1 MVWYVVHVGRQTG
14 VFSSWGLAHAQV
26 DGYRGGCCKK
36 YRTKEEADAAY
47 YGLLEEQEVQPADG
61 VPEEEED
68 DEMQPAVPVPEANK
82 SACSVK
88 NVIILVLALIIVLL
102 LFKLL

>member
-14 VFSSWGLAHAQV
+14 IFSSWGLAHAQV

-61 VPEEEED
+61 VPEEEEE
-68 DEMQPAVPVPEANK
+68 EMQPVVPVLEANK
-82 SACSVK
+82 SAFSVK
-88 NVIILVLALIIVLL
+88 DVIILVLALIIVLL

>member
-1 MVWYVVHVGRQTG
+1 MLQKI
-14 VFSSWGLAHAQV
+14 Q
-26 DGYRGGCCKK
+26 DQ
-36 YRTKEEADAAY
+36 EEADVAY

-61 VPEEEED
+61 VPEEEEEE
-68 DEMQPAVPVPEANK
+68 EMQPAVAVLEPNK
-82 SACSVK
+82 SAFSVK